1 HNYDAGWVS
10 ELQNSGSLVV
20 PRVVLEAFPGV
31 VLLKK
36 KSRDKTIELI
46 VSECRDKGY
55 DGVVLESWSRW
66 AAYGVLDDPELR
78 QLALQFVK
86 QLGEALH
93 SISSKSSTRNHLELI
108 YVIPAPRMEGPNNQD
123 FGPEDLLQLA
133 DSVVVVVL
141 LLEEISFI
149 YLRSTSHLCNGMTKV
164 QSIFLYIRI
173 KV

>member
-1 HNYDAGWVS
+1 
-10 ELQNSGSLVV
+10 
-20 PRVVLEAFPGV
+20 
-31 VLLKK
+31 
-36 KSRDKTIELI
+36 
-46 VSECRDKGY
+46 RDKGY

-78 QLALQFVK
+78 QL
-86 QLGEALH
+86 
-93 SISSKSSTRNHLELI
+93 
-108 YVIPAPRMEGPNNQD
+108 
-123 FGPEDLLQLA
+123 
-133 DSVVVVVL
+133 VVVVVL